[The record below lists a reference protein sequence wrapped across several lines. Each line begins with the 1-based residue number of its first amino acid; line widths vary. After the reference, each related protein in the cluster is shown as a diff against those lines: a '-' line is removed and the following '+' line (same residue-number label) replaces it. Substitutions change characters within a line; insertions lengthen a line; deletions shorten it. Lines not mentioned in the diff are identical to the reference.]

1 MVRDMLLAM
10 ALVAT
15 PAIAAED
22 PSRIRVVGH
31 GKVSTDPDVA
41 SLSFAIR
48 GEGTSADDA
57 ARALSRKR
65 AAIAEGLAGLLGPKA
80 VLRTGTLSMSDVRDR
95 ACFGPDGD
103 DDRPKLSSG
112 ACTVRGY
119 VAVMEGSL
127 RISPVKEAGTA
138 LGLVGRLGAT
148 NPRLDGFSIADR
160 GAAQQRA
167 PGGRDPRRPRPRRRD
182 RDRRGRAARPPDQRR
197 ESGCAIGRAG
207 DRRHRDAQPRRLRPR
222 PGRDRH
228 HTRAGRHHCDADCQ
242 LRDRTLGSGPIDVM
256 AAI

>member
-167 PGGRDPRRPRPRRRD
+167 EAAAIRDAHD
-182 RDRRGRAARPPDQRR
+182 RAAGIVTAGGARLGRLISV
-197 ESGCAIGRAG
+197 ESQDARSGGQEIVVTGMRSPAAFAPAPVAIDIAPEPV
-207 DRRHRDAQPRRLRPR
+207 DTTA
-222 PGRDRH
+222 
-228 HTRAGRHHCDADCQ
+228 
-242 LRDRTLGSGPIDVM
+242 TLIVSY
-256 AAI
+256 AIEP